1 MTGSATYGWV
11 VILVA
16 LLTVSVIAFHLKWM
30 WMRYLTLLISLIYFG
45 FYNTT
50 ALAGPGWLEDII
62 LKIHEFTKYLPFY
75 LIVIAILLFTLVF
88 GQFFCGWV
96 CPMGAI
102 QEFLHDFHRRQVR
115 IPEKL
120 DAILGVTK
128 YIFAAYLLLNA
139 VIKHTKLHYLNP
151 FFVAFNLEGPKLLVL
166 MAFLVFAASIFVY
179 RPWCRWF
186 CPFSAIFNL
195 LSKISFFQLKT
206 NERCTNCILGERV
219 CRIGAIKIE
228 TQNGA
233 RSTKVI
239 NSKCIRCGDCVA
251 SCPRKGI
258 GIEFVLNLSRES
270 GENPDQI

>member
-1 MTGSATYGWV
+1 MTGSATYWWV

-30 WMRYLTLLISLIYFG
+30 WLRYLTLLTSLIYFG

-50 ALAGPGWLEDII
+50 ALAGPGWLEDIV
-62 LKIHEFTKYLPFY
+62 LKIHEFAKYLPFY

-120 DAILGVTK
+120 DITLGITK

-139 VIKHTKLHYLNP
+139 LIKHTKLHYLNP

-166 MAFLVFAASIFVY
+166 AAFVIFAASIFVY
-179 RPWCRWF
+179 RPWCRWI

-219 CRIGAIKIE
+219 CRIGAIKVE
-228 TQNGA
+228 TRNGA
-233 RSTKVI
+233 RNTKVI
-239 NSKCIRCGDCVA
+239 NSRCIRCGDCVA

-258 GIEFVLNLSRES
+258 GIEFILDLDRES
-270 GENPDQI
+270 DGNPDQS